1 MSASFAADVELVTF
15 RPTVDRAV
23 KFFRTLGAAGAVAG
37 VRVTRSETYQGCGRW
52 LMFWGPGD
60 PVRAATMQQH
70 VARGGRAIAWDLGY
84 WRRDVTMRVSID
96 AAHPAAW
103 VMRRDWPVSRFGADR
118 VPVSDQWAP
127 TGPIVVA
134 GLGDKARVQYGA
146 AAVDTWEREMAQ
158 ACQARW
164 PGRRIVYRKKRATA
178 PTPAW
183 AATVSSGATPIEGV
197 LTGASLVLT
206 WHSNV
211 AVDAIRLG
219 IPVICRDGAASAVC
233 PSSLDED
240 TDPQPLAPD
249 LRRRFLANLAWFQW
263 APHEAPACW
272 AFLRELLA

>member
-1 MSASFAADVELVTF
+1 MSAAFATDVELVTF
-15 RPTVDRAV
+15 KPTVDRAL
-23 KFFRTLGAAGAVAG
+23 KFFRTMGATGAAAG
-37 VRVTRSETYQGCGRW
+37 IRVTKSEAYHGHGRW

-60 PVRAATMQQH
+60 PARAAAMQQH

-84 WRRDVTMRVSID
+84 WQRDVAMRVSID
-96 AAHPAAW
+96 AAHPSAW
-103 VMRRDWPVSRFGADR
+103 VMRRDWPASRLRAARVTVADHW
-118 VPVSDQWAP
+118 QP

-146 AAVDTWEREMAQ
+146 AAVDAWELTMAQ

-178 PTPAW
+178 PAPAW
-183 AATVSSGATPIEGV
+183 AASVSSGATPIESV
-197 LTGASLVLT
+197 LTGASLVIT

-219 IPVICRDGAASAVC
+219 IPVICRDGAAAAVC
-233 PSSLDED
+233 PSTLGSD
-240 TDPQPLAPD
+240 DPQPLAPD
-249 LRRRFLANLAWFQW
+249 LRQRFLANLAWFQW
-263 APHEAPACW
+263 TPHEAPQCW